1 LDQDGNVGWL
11 CDTRREENQPSGPTN
26 LHTTFAFRLARSP
39 ISQLIEFASPHR
51 ISNARNEMSLGAVV
65 ALHERFPHHRF
76 PPEYPAGAYHLQAA
90 FAVYN
95 LQ

>member
-1 LDQDGNVGWL
+1 
-11 CDTRREENQPSGPTN
+11 
-26 LHTTFAFRLARSP
+26 
-39 ISQLIEFASPHR
+39 
-51 ISNARNEMSLGAVV
+51 MSLGAVV